1 MFNMIKVLEE
11 IVRRVSFGEA
21 VYVKKEYR
29 EEVSEEL
36 ARSKVAYVIEE
47 PKNDPRILFR
57 PKKKSATPA

>member
-1 MFNMIKVLEE
+1 MFNMTKVLQE

-29 EEVSEEL
+29 DEVSEEL
-36 ARSKVAYVIEE
+36 AKAKVAYTIEV

-57 PKKKSATPA
+57 PKKKSVAPA

>member
-1 MFNMIKVLEE
+1 MTKILEE

-29 EEVSEEL
+29 DEVSEEL
-36 ARSKVAYVIEE
+36 VKSKVAHTIEE

-57 PKKKSATPA
+57 PKKKSAAPT

>member
-1 MFNMIKVLEE
+1 MTKVLQE

-29 EEVSEEL
+29 EEL
-36 ARSKVAYVIEE
+36 AKSKVAYVIEE

-57 PKKKSATPA
+57 PKKKSVAPA